1 MVRGMPIFRKHFAG
15 YEDSFVLIG
24 GVACDEW
31 FTSLHRRFRA
41 TEDID
46 MVLIL
51 DGDHPRFF
59 KRFWAFVKEAG
70 YEIRLKA
77 DGKKTLYGFEKPRS
91 LDYPKTIE
99 LFSNAPMEIE
109 PSPGQ
114 RIIPIP
120 AGEDVS
126 SLSAI
131 LMDEDYYQFLMGQRE
146 LVDDLPLIKPAGLIV
161 LKAKAWLDLSTRRAA
176 GDKSVDENDVKKH
189 RSDVFRLASIL
200 PTGESIKL
208 PAALAADVGRF
219 LTVFSTASPEWQ
231 GILDSLES
239 SRIRMLPADLLRT
252 LRDYFGIPEG
262 TL

>member
-1 MVRGMPIFRKHFAG
+1 MVGGLPIFRKHFAG

-31 FTSLHRRFRA
+31 FTHLHRRFRA

-51 DGDHPRFF
+51 GGDQPRFF
-59 KRFWAFVKEAG
+59 KHFWAFVKEAG
-70 YEIRLKA
+70 YEVRLKA

-91 LDYPKTIE
+91 LDSPKVIE

-109 PSPGQ
+109 PFPGQ

-120 AGEDVS
+120 AGEEVS

-131 LMDEDYYQFLMGQRE
+131 LMDEDYYRFLMGQRD

-161 LKAKAWLDLSTRRAA
+161 LKAKAWLDLSARRAA
-176 GDKSVDENDVKKH
+176 GDKSVDEDDVNKH

-200 PTGESIKL
+200 PVGESIEL
-208 PAALAADVGRF
+208 PTALAADLGRF
-219 LTVFSTASPEWQ
+219 LAAFPATAPEWPA
-231 GILDSLES
+231 ILQSLKS
-239 SRIRMLPADLLRT
+239 SGIRMAADDLLRT
-252 LRDYFGIPEG
+252 LREHFGIPEG
-262 TL
+262 TP